1 MRPKT
6 GRKVNTP
13 QNEGPKSETKDHC
26 VVSTRTVPSMVR
38 DLGVNVS
45 VESIAKKTASLILLT
60 AGINEEQNGKTKSGP
75 DIQPVRSEV
84 LNEVREQERGPGVV
98 PLRYHGETHNG
109 KKETEPR

>member
-13 QNEGPKSETKDHC
+13 QNEGPKIEAKDHC

-45 VESIAKKTASLILLT
+45 VESIAKKTASLIL
-60 AGINEEQNGKTKSGP
+60 P
-75 DIQPVRSEV
+75 MSEV
-84 LNEVREQERGPGVV
+84 DELFS
-98 PLRYHGETHNG
+98 
-109 KKETEPR
+109 